1 MTEETALDPIPANVE
16 RLRRAIAAS
25 NLPVPDAAILAA
37 ILRAA
42 TEATAEN
49 IPWYGLAQLRRALA
63 LRPEDNR

>member
-42 TEATAEN
+42 TEAVGDT

-63 LRPEDNR
+63 LRPEDDR